1 MKLIVGNWKMNGDAD
16 DAKRLAIAIRNDL
29 GDSINNCVDD
39 RVSVAICPP
48 FPYLPMVREIL
59 RGSRVS
65 LGAQN
70 LFPESNGAFTGEV
83 SPTMLVDLECK
94 YVIIG
99 HSERR
104 KILGE
109 TNEFINKKVKS
120 ALAAGLHVIFCVGET
135 LDERSKHQTE
145 AVLHRELTEGLA
157 GLTTNM
163 LTHLSVAYEPIWAIG
178 HSGHQATPVQAET
191 SHAIIRN
198 GFAQMFGKKAARSLV
213 IQYGGNVTPV
223 NAASLMSR
231 LGVNGALVGGAS
243 LNPQEFLS
251 IIHEASRLSDVET
264 LPEGKVA

>member
-1 MKLIVGNWKMNGDAD
+1 MKLIVGNGKMNGDAD

-135 LDERSKHQTE
+135 LDERSKHPDAGVVHEHVDSTE
-145 AVLHRELTEGLA
+145 RVGRRR
-157 GLTTNM
+157 TT
-163 LTHLSVAYEPIWAIG
+163 TCAPPAS
-178 HSGHQATPVQAET
+178 
-191 SHAIIRN
+191 
-198 GFAQMFGKKAARSLV
+198 
-213 IQYGGNVTPV
+213 
-223 NAASLMSR
+223 NAALIAYPSPLVPPETTTRTSVTSLM
-231 LGVNGALVGGAS
+231 
-243 LNPQEFLS
+243 
-251 IIHEASRLSDVET
+251 H
-264 LPEGKVA
+264 